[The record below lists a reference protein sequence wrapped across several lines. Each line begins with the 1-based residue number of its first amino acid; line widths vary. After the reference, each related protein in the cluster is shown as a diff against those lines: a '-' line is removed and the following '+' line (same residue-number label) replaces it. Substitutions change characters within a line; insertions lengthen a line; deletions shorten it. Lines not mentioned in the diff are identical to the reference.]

1 MYITLDND
9 RWEDLGKRYFVIE
22 WKRRTN
28 STAVDLVLEDECGN
42 IIRRTEP
49 LSYIIEERSND

>member
-9 RWEDLGKRYFVIE
+9 RWEDLGKRYFVLE

-28 STAVDLVLEDECGN
+28 STAVDLVLEDEHGN
-42 IIRRTEP
+42 IVRRTEP
-49 LSYIIEERSND
+49 LSYIIEEHTND

>member
-9 RWEDLGKRYFVIE
+9 KWEDLGKRYFVLE
-22 WKRRTN
+22 WKRKAG
-28 STAVDLVLEDECGN
+28 SSAVDLVLEDKYGN

-49 LSYIIEERSND
+49 ISYIIEEYSND